1 MKKILLLLA
10 FLIFSTDFA
19 TAQIIGFNPD
29 TLDFGKVCVGNSKE
43 MTGIFENF
51 GTGSI
56 TIMAMA
62 PVNSN
67 PFEVNKA
74 TLNLPSAIPAGGTL
88 NIDITCTPTQPG
100 SFLRVFKFVGDYN
113 GFDTVNLVV
122 KCEAVLSMSTEA
134 ASNLFPAREIKLFKT
149 PNSQA
154 LDTTIRFY
162 NGSSG
167 FTITSVSTTSPFV
180 IMNGNNFPHS
190 TQKNWADSIKI
201 QFTAQNSGNYNASL
215 IIRTYINCQPDS
227 IVVTLKGLVSTP
239 PPATWNFVSNT
250 GNSATIAIPNA
261 IKPSTGTRLLT
272 KGDAVG
278 VFFVSGADTISGGY
292 GIWQDENL
300 TLTIWGDNDQTT
312 LKDGFAPGDTILYRV
327 WDGQAGTSY
336 NALATYQSGSQLY
349 SKNNVY
355 VLSSLG
361 VRVNMT
367 QTLSLNAGWNTFS
380 SYVLP
385 ETTNLDVITAPIQ
398 PSLLLM
404 KNGAGDIYWPSLGIN
419 EIGAWNFQHGYQA
432 YMLAGSVLPVRGLK
446 SIPEAT
452 GLSLEKGWNL
462 VSYLR
467 RSNIDIASALGGIS
481 TALVAARD
489 NDGKVYW
496 PALGIK
502 ALDSMRAG
510 NGYYIMMSQP
520 ATLTYP
526 SDIEGIAYKDKS
538 PDEVLSAAGE
548 KKKPVHFT
556 FRSNTGKNAVIG
568 IPATSINGTVPN
580 AEGDEIGVFAN
591 GKCVGASVW
600 EGKNTAI
607 TVWGDDD
614 QTQEKDGINPGE
626 QMEIR
631 VWRKAADSEF
641 TATAMQFKSG
651 AGLKAT
657 NIFEA
662 DAIYE
667 VASVTTGIEEI
678 SENSNVQIVYNSANE
693 VIQVTLADAQNST
706 IELLDVNGKQ
716 LRSLQSE
723 TQISSISTV
732 GIPSGAYFV
741 QVKIGNE
748 VSYKKIIIAR

>member
-1 MKKILLLLA
+1 MKRILFLFA
-10 FLIFSTDFA
+10 FLIFSFDIA
-19 TAQIIGFNPD
+19 LAQVGFNPD
-29 TLDFGKVCVGNSKE
+29 TLDFGKICVGNSKVLAV
-43 MTGIFENF
+43 TFENF
-51 GTGSI
+51 GISALSI
-56 TIMAMA
+56 RNFA
-62 PVNSN
+62 PESSGI
-67 PFEVNKA
+67 FQMNKA
-74 TLNLPSAIPAGGTL
+74 RLDDTVLVAGGA
-88 NIDITCTPTQPG
+88 ISSAVGCTPQTSG
-100 SFLRVFKFVGDYN
+100 LFLHTFKLTTGNGDT
-113 GFDTVNLVV
+113 FALVV
-122 KCEAVLSMSTEA
+122 KCESVVLYRPENGQILPNQINLSKTSTQ
-134 ASNLFPAREIKLFKT
+134 II
-149 PNSQA
+149 
-154 LDTTIRFY
+154 DTTIQL
-162 NGSSG
+162 SQSG
-167 FTITSVSTTSPFV
+167 IPVTITSVSTASPFV
-180 IMNGNNFPHS
+180 IINKDKFPLTTS
-190 TQKNWADSIKI
+190 PQDSIKI
-201 QFTAQNSGNYNASL
+201 QFTAQNPGSYTANL
-215 IIRTYINCQPDS
+215 VLRTYNVNCLSDS
-227 IVVTLKGLVSTP
+227 IIITLNGLVSAAP
-239 PPATWNFVSNT
+239 PDTWNFTSNT
-250 GNSATIAIPNA
+250 GNSATIAIPKA

-292 GIWQDENL
+292 GMWQGENL
-300 TLTIWGDNDQTT
+300 TLTVWGDNDQTT
-312 LKDGFAPGDTILYRV
+312 IKDGFAPGDTLLYKV
-327 WDGQAGTSY
+327 WDGETGTSY
-336 NALATYQSGSQLY
+336 NALATYQSGSALY

-385 ETTNLDVITAPIQ
+385 ETTNLDVITATIQ

-419 EIGAWNFQHGYQA
+419 EIGGWNFQHGYQA
-432 YMLAGSVLPVRGLK
+432 YMLAGSALPIRGLK

-526 SDIEGIAYKDKS
+526 SDIAGIAYRDKS
-538 PDEVLSAAGE
+538 SDKVLSVASE
-548 KKKPVHFT
+548 KKKTVHFT
-556 FRSNTGKNAVIG
+556 FRNNTGKNAVIG
-568 IPATSINGTVPN
+568 IPVGSINGTVPN

-600 EGKNTAI
+600 EGKTTAI

-626 QMEIR
+626 QMEVR
-631 VWRKAADSEF
+631 VWK
-641 TATAMQFKSG
+641 
-651 AGLKAT
+651 
-657 NIFEA
+657 
-662 DAIYE
+662 
-667 VASVTTGIEEI
+667 
-678 SENSNVQIVYNSANE
+678 
-693 VIQVTLADAQNST
+693 
-706 IELLDVNGKQ
+706 
-716 LRSLQSE
+716 
-723 TQISSISTV
+723 
-732 GIPSGAYFV
+732 
-741 QVKIGNE
+741 
-748 VSYKKIIIAR
+748 